1 MVKKIRIFM
10 NQKVKENFFEKRE
23 EEVSFESLSLD
34 ASAKNLL
41 DAISFHLAD
50 PVTVLLGRTELALDQ
65 INNGGMKEK
74 EMKEFVKLCKEELKD
89 ICFVFD
95 ALRTISEIENKNL
108 PTRLESSDGINNLKV
123 EKLRTHQEILKKS
136 GSLDE
141 RNHL

>member
-1 MVKKIRIFM
+1 M

-65 INNGGMKEK
+65 INNGGMKQK
-74 EMKEFVKLCKEELKD
+74 EMKDFVKLCKEELKD
-89 ICFVFD
+89 IRMNASHMLCIRCLEKYFRD
-95 ALRTISEIENKNL
+95 RKQKSSNEIRIIRWNK
-108 PTRLESSDGINNLKV
+108 
-123 EKLRTHQEILKKS
+123 
-136 GSLDE
+136 
-141 RNHL
+141 